1 MRMVLK
7 DIISRNN
14 ILWKDIPLGFQL
26 ALEIKNKILISETSP
41 S

>member
-1 MRMVLK
+1 MRMGLK
-7 DIISRNN
+7 DMISRNN
-14 ILWKDIPLGFQL
+14 ILWKDITFRYQL